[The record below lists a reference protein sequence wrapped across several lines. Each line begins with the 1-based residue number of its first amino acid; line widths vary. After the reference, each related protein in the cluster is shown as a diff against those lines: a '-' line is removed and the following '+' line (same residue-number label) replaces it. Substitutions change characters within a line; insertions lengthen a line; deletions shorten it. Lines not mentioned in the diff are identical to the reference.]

1 MPTGFFDG
9 ILGVGS
15 GLFTRHGVYGCL
27 AAVLIVVLI
36 AAAMLGLV
44 AMAWWGR

>member
-1 MPTGFFDG
+1 MFRGT
-9 ILGVGS
+9 LGVSS
-15 GLFTRHGVYGCL
+15 GLFTRGGGFGCL
-27 AAVLIVVLI
+27 AAVLLVVLI